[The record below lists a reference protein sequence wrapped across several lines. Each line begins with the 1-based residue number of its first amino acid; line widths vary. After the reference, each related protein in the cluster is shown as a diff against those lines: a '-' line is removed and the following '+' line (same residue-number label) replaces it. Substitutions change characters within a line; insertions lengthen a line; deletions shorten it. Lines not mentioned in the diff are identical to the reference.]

1 MRLTKNSGKIFWG
14 LLFILAAVYMVVG
27 KMWALPEISIFSL
40 LLTLLF
46 VSILIKGVRHRNFWE
61 ILFPIAFLCIIYDD
75 ILGITALTPWTVLG
89 AALLGSIGLS
99 MIFKPKDGM
108 RVEFVNNHSGNGD
121 VSSEQ
126 CTGER
131 IRFENN
137 FGSTIK
143 YINSDNFLRGDFEN
157 NFGSMAIYFDNAI
170 IQAPE
175 AYVNV
180 TNHFGETQLFI
191 PKEWNLVNNIE
202 HSFGNVE
209 MKGRYEGTSSC
220 TLILNGEV
228 NFGEI
233 EIRFI

>member
-27 KMWALPEISIFSL
+27 KMWSLPEISIFSL
-40 LLTLLF
+40 ILTVLF
-46 VSILIKGVRHRNFWE
+46 VSILIKGIKHVNFWE
-61 ILFPIAFLCIIYDD
+61 ILFPLAFLGIIYDD
-75 ILGITALTPWTVLG
+75 FLGITALTPWTLLG
-89 AALLGSIGLS
+89 AAFLGSIGLS
-99 MIFKPKDGM
+99 MIFKPKYRSNFGG
-108 RVEFVNNHSGNGD
+108 EFNYSTSQDVN
-121 VSSEQ
+121 SEQ

-137 FGSTIK
+137 FGSAIK

-175 AYVNV
+175 AVVNV
-180 TNHFGETQLFI
+180 INHFGETQLFI
-191 PKEWNLVNNIE
+191 PKEWNLVNNLE
-202 HSFGNVE
+202 HSFGNVQ
-209 MKGRYEGTSSC
+209 MKGRYEGTSAC
-220 TLILNGEV
+220 TLILNGEA

-233 EIRFI
+233 EIHFI